1 VEGFKLN
8 YLVFSYSRL
17 HGSTVVSS
25 KRFKVTLVRELR
37 EPMIAGREE
46 FRKAAEG
53 VYNKIPRE
61 RDLRIPEPL

>member
-25 KRFKVTLVRELR
+25 ERFKVTLVRELR

-46 FRKAAEG
+46 F
-53 VYNKIPRE
+53 
-61 RDLRIPEPL
+61 

>member
-1 VEGFKLN
+1 
-8 YLVFSYSRL
+8 
-17 HGSTVVSS
+17 
-25 KRFKVTLVRELR
+25 VRELR

>member
-25 KRFKVTLVRELR
+25 KGFKVALVREPK
-37 EPMIAGREE
+37 ESVIAGREE
-46 FRKAAEG
+46 FRKVAEE
-53 VYNKIPRE
+53 VYDEIPRE
-61 RDLRIPEPL
+61 RDLRIPGPL